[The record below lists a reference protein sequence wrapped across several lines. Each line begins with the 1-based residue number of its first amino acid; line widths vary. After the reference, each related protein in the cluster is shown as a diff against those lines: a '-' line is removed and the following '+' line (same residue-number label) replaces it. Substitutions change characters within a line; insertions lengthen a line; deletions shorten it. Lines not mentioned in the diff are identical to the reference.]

1 MIFLKYY
8 LQILVPLLACLVGY
22 ELLVTPNVQP
32 AKSIKPSRWVNQ
44 HNPTGQ
50 GAQWWQ
56 AYFPEGSW
64 QRQSPLVIEQDQFI
78 LLYQK
83 REQLTDT
90 RWRFSPLT
98 IVINSKN
105 QSDSNSSGQKENQ
118 RAIFIDNP
126 KGAEI
131 QFKSAFDWT
140 LGHPPPVAQ
149 GQLSGQIEIYS
160 PPDPKTNQ
168 GELRILA
175 EDVRIDKR
183 QVWTDKQIS
192 MKLGGSSVQGRYLS
206 IFMDQDLLSESTAGA
221 TSKSQSPF
229 AGLDYLQLF
238 YVDQVQ
244 LELQNGG
251 LWPTDPSGP
260 DRTAKAYAKLD
271 CRGRFQFQFH
281 QSQATFMDGVHLEH
295 VVEGKPID
303 TFDCNELRFNVGWNS
318 NQDQTAWKLDR
329 LEAIGLPG
337 RDPNDQ
343 SRWVRLNA
351 PGMQAEA
358 HGQHLVMDLVHGMV
372 SLSNVLPGSAPKNS
386 SRVLLKRGNM
396 QITSPNIQYQNP
408 EALSNAQES
417 KFTRL
422 GWVIADGI
430 GQAQVESE
438 EGEIWNLR
446 WSKRLSI
453 RPHENRDLISI
464 DGGANISSSLRGR
477 FVAEKLHLWVLP
489 VDESIAAKLAPYYPD
504 GKLPAFIP
512 DSIAADG
519 QVIVNAP
526 ELNAQVESMAI
537 RFRHLD
543 PQEAHRAGYS
553 ISEPGAKPNA
563 PKGPSTGPSSILSPP
578 NLATPALQNPA
589 SNTQLNPPGNSL
601 ANASPTTPLGNRPA
615 PPSNPPSTPP
625 NAPISITGKT
635 LQADIVR
642 IGNESIVENLTLE
655 GNFTLLR
662 EFLSAESPW
671 PLTATGDKLVIQ
683 SESSDRSNVYL
694 VGQPAK
700 ISVGSGWV
708 VAKELQLS
716 QNDQLFW
723 INQPGELVL
732 PHEALSQE
740 PNDGSWNWRSAPRI
754 QWGER
759 MTFDGRNARFGGGV
773 IMDCRLQTDASTLWH
788 LLANART
795 LTLDMSQRVP
805 FQLPTGSGKNPKPA
819 IRPEV
824 QTVRLDGDVDIKA
837 VQTDLAGVRR
847 SAENFILP
855 RLEFQVPSRT
865 WVGFGPGQLWSRR
878 FANTSSLA
886 TGILQPGNLQPG
898 NPATPSP
905 NPNPSP
911 ETLQCLH
918 LTFVGRMEG
927 SVPQRIVSLYDKV
940 AALLGPIASWD
951 DQLDVRNSER
961 LAPQQSRLICDQL
974 NLFDASSLSY
984 NQGAALR
991 PKGAFELDALGA
1003 AQLTSRTESG
1013 DVVVDASRIGYAAAD
1028 DAVRIEGTVQRPAT
1042 IRRLT
1047 GSNPSAPGQS
1057 DAGQSIQVSSASMRL
1072 RTGQI
1077 NAQIRKIEGAFPMNM
1092 QPGSPQPGSNQPN
1105 SNQPSNSPMGASAP
1119 NSSSTLPSARDY
1131 NPLNPRGSRPR

>member
-1 MIFLKYY
+1 MTFLKHY
-8 LQILVPLLACLVGY
+8 LQILIPMLACFAGY
-22 ELLVTPNVQP
+22 ELFIAPGIEPIKSQKQARWTQQSGLSNEQP
-32 AKSIKPSRWVNQ
+32 
-44 HNPTGQ
+44 
-50 GAQWWQ
+50 QWWG

-64 QRQSPLVIEQDQFI
+64 QRQSPLVIQQDQFI

-83 REQLTDT
+83 RQQLSDT

-98 IVINSKN
+98 IVITQKG
-105 QSDSNSSGQKENQ
+105 QSDQQ

-140 LGHPPPVAQ
+140 LGHPPPVSQ
-149 GQLSGQIEIYS
+149 GQLSGPITIYS

-168 GELRILA
+168 GELRIEA

-183 QVWTDKQIS
+183 QVWTDKQIR

-206 IFMDQDLLSESTAGA
+206 IFMDQDLLSDSNPSTP
-221 TSKSQSPF
+221 SKSDSPF

-244 LELQNGG
+244 VELQNGG
-251 LWPTDPSGP
+251 LWPSDPLGP
-260 DRTAKAYAKLD
+260 QRDAKAHAKLD

-303 TFDCNELRFNVGWNS
+303 TFDCNELRFTVGWS
-318 NQDQTAWKLDR
+318 QSQTKEQESWKLDR

-337 RDPNDQ
+337 RDPSDQ
-343 SRWVRLNA
+343 SRWIRLDA
-351 PGMQAEA
+351 PGMQAQA

-372 SLSNVLPGSAPKNS
+372 SLSNVLPGAAPKNS
-386 SRVLLKRGNM
+386 SRVFLKRGNI

-408 EALSNAQES
+408 EVLANGQSS

-430 GQAQVESE
+430 GQAQVESQ
-438 EGEIWNLR
+438 EGEIWNLH
-446 WSKRLSI
+446 WSKRLAI

-477 FVAEKLHLWVLP
+477 FVAEKLNLWVLP
-489 VDESIAAKLAPYYPD
+489 VDAAIASKLAPYYPD
-504 GKLPAFIP
+504 GQLPAFVP
-512 DSIAADG
+512 DSISAEG
-519 QVIVNAP
+519 QVIVKTP
-526 ELNAQVESMAI
+526 ELNAQVESMAV

-543 PQEAHRAGYS
+543 PQEALRAGYS
-553 ISEPGAKPNA
+553 ISENNTKN
-563 PKGPSTGPSSILSPP
+563 KTSKETTSTAGSTILPP
-578 NLATPALQNPA
+578 TLPVL
-589 SNTQLNPPGNSL
+589 
-601 ANASPTTPLGNRPA
+601 
-615 PPSNPPSTPP
+615 PPSNNPSVSSSIPRVPAAKATVSNVPM
-625 NAPISITGKT
+625 SITGKT
-635 LQADIVR
+635 LEADIVR
-642 IGNESIVENLTLE
+642 IGSESIVENLSLE

-662 EFLSAESPW
+662 EFLSVDSPW

-683 SESSDRSNVYL
+683 SQSSDRSNVYL

-700 ISVGSGWV
+700 IAVGSGWV
-708 VAKELQLS
+708 VANELQLS

-723 INQPGELVL
+723 INHPGELVL
-732 PHEALSQE
+732 PQEALSQE
-740 PNDGSWNWRSAPRI
+740 PNDRTWNWRSPPRI

-759 MTFDGRNARFGGGV
+759 ITFDGRNARFGGGV
-773 IMDCRLQTDASTLWH
+773 VLDCRLQTDATTMWH

-795 LTLDMSQRVP
+795 LTWDMAQRAP
-805 FQLPTGSGKNPKPA
+805 FKWPPGGAKGTRPTD
-819 IRPEV
+819 RPEV
-824 QTVRLDGDVDIKA
+824 QVVRLDGDVDIKA

-847 SAENFILP
+847 SAENFVLP
-855 RLEFQVPSRT
+855 RLEFQVPART
-865 WVGFGPGQLWSRR
+865 FIGYGPGQLWSRR
-878 FANTSSLA
+878 FSNTSPLA
-886 TGILQPGNLQPG
+886 AVAQTPELAAPT
-898 NPATPSP
+898 PATQILGANASE
-905 NPNPSP
+905 

-961 LAPQQSRLICDQL
+961 LATHQSRLICDQL

-984 NQGAALR
+984 NRVATAS
-991 PKGAFELDALGA
+991 KGAWELDALGA
-1003 AQLTSRTESG
+1003 SQLTSRTESG
-1013 DVVVDASRIGYAAAD
+1013 DVVIDASRIGYAALD

-1042 IRRLT
+1042 IRRI
-1047 GSNPSAPGQS
+1047 GGENNAE
-1057 DAGQSIQVSSASMRL
+1057 AGQSIQVSSASMRL

-1077 NAQIRKIEGAFPMNM
+1077 NAQIRKIEGALPLNM
-1092 QPGSPQPGSNQPN
+1092 QPPGPQAPGSRNGATPLPGPQG
-1105 SNQPSNSPMGASAP
+1105 SSP
-1119 NSSSTLPSARDY
+1119 TLPSARDF
-1131 NPLNPRGSRPR
+1131 NPLQPRPR